1 MDAPN
6 NGNESWLSPG
16 NIGAGLATLFIALTT
31 WLRRRKKVDGS
42 VHLPESIWEKLYR
55 EEKARADKL
64 EQRAEQAEAE
74 VVELRNRVDARDT
87 LSRRKELDYVRK
99 IAALEERVDNLEAK
113 IKELEGRTK

>member
-6 NGNESWLSPG
+6 NGSDNWLSPG
-16 NIGAGLATLFIALTT
+16 NVGAGLATIFIALTT

-64 EQRAEQAEAE
+64 EQRAEQDEAE
-74 VVELRNRVDARDT
+74 VVELRNRVEAKDA
-87 LSRRKELDYVRK
+87 LSRRMELAYVKK

-113 IKELEGRTK
+113 IKELEGRTQ